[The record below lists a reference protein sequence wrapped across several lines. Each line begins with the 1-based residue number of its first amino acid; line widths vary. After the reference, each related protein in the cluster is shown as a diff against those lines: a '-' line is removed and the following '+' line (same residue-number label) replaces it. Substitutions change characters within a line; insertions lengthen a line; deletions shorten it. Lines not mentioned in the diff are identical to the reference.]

1 MVRELFKDVL
11 VFRLDKVTVSV
22 VLRFV
27 GYCFFFFD
35 FVLEREV
42 YRDLTGELK

>member
-1 MVRELFKDVL
+1 MVGELFENVL
-11 VFRLDKVTVSV
+11 VFWLNEVTVIV
-22 VLRFV
+22 VLGLV